1 MDANCDNHITS
12 DSNGDEMLTLNNWLS
27 IKKEFTYKLYV
38 QLFKK
43 RTAKE
48 EFICELLQN

>member
-12 DSNGDEMLTLNNWLS
+12 DSNGDEMLTLNDWLS
-27 IKKEFTYKLYV
+27 IKKEVTYKLYV

-43 RTAKE
+43 
-48 EFICELLQN
+48 